1 VARADELESP
11 ELGLWPRTLVKII
24 LQKHGINRNKLTTSV
39 QSLHGEK
46 SIEGMEEVLETVS
59 YLV

>member
-1 VARADELESP
+1 LESP